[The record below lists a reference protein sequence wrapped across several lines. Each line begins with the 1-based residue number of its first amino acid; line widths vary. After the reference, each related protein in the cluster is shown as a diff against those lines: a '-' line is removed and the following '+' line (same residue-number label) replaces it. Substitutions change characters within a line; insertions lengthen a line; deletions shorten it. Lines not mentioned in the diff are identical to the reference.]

1 MFTTSFKNLV
11 MDNIFK
17 GNSGASPLPSA
28 YYVGLSA
35 TEMDAS
41 GGNITEPSG
50 AGYARVPAPFSAS
63 SDGKVYNASNIE
75 FPKSTG
81 SWGTVSYCVLF
92 DGPAEGASPIWCRPL
107 DAPQTVT
114 ADNTLL
120 FPPQELWLQFT
131 ELAAGE

>member
-1 MFTTSFKNLV
+1 MFTTNFKNLV
-11 MDNIFK
+11 MDQIFK
-17 GNSGASPLPSA
+17 GNSGSSPLPTS
-28 YYVGLSA
+28 YYVGLST

-41 GGNITEPSG
+41 GGNVSEPSG
-50 AGYARVPAPFSAS
+50 AGYARVLVAFSPS

-81 SWGTVSYCVLF
+81 SWGTLHYCILF
-92 DGPAEGASPIWCRPL
+92 DGPDEEASPVWCKPL

-120 FPPQELWLQFT
+120 FPSQELWLQFT
-131 ELAAGE
+131 EISVSD

>member
-17 GNSGASPLPSA
+17 GNSGAAALPSA

-41 GGNITEPSG
+41 GGNISEPSG

-92 DGPAEGASPIWCRPL
+92 DGPAEGASPVWCRPL

>member
-17 GNSGASPLPSA
+17 GNSGGGALPST

-41 GGNITEPSG
+41 GGNIKEPSG
-50 AGYARVPAPFSAS
+50 ARYARVPAPFSAS

-75 FPKSTG
+75 FKLTPT
-81 SWGTVSYCVLF
+81 
-92 DGPAEGASPIWCRPL
+92 
-107 DAPQTVT
+107 
-114 ADNTLL
+114 
-120 FPPQELWLQFT
+120 
-131 ELAAGE
+131 